1 MTLATMRAHI
11 WRSSGDMI
19 LYYKANGKKE
29 IRNPETEKENDQ
41 NQQAP
46 ENGLN
51 PQRLAEPGSLTN
63 GEGRSAPSGSIHSLT
78 ASGSAS
84 ASINNS

>member
-29 IRNPETEKENDQ
+29 IRNPEAGRDSDQ
-41 NQQAP
+41 NRQAS
-46 ENGLN
+46 EGGLT
-51 PQRLAEPGSLTN
+51 PQRLGEPGSLAN
-63 GEGRSAPSGSIHSLT
+63 GEGKIAPPGSIHSLT

-84 ASINNS
+84 ASISNS